1 MNVCVQ
7 IMNNMKMLYYDRI
20 GVSGEI
26 NVNETREAKEC
37 KICHYWNFLDKGFK
51 FQSYVSNRCYDLVVI
66 SMNLSDIAI

>member
-7 IMNNMKMLYYDRI
+7 IMNNIKIDVI
-20 GVSGEI
+20 EI
-26 NVNETREAKEC
+26 DVNKTREAKEC